1 MTDTLSAAPADAGDA
16 TAATTSATAR
26 SAPRRRIR
34 WSKDEEAALIAGVEK
49 VLDDDEVRNN
59 PMAAS
64 GTGDVMMY
72 RSWAQILADPDLH
85 FNAQRTNIDLK
96 DKWRVITT
104 RRPKSKGAP
113 PPAALAA
120 MQALLPPAAS
130 AEKRRRDPSPPPIA
144 REVVAEPVV
153 QPHVRAASEP
163 AADAPLPDLGIPA
176 IDLDAWLSAT
186 SPALAVFPTEQIPDG
201 VLPAEEPFIR
211 TSAGPWTFG
220 PGSAEL
226 VAGIVAAAS
235 PTLLDDPVFTAA
247 DGELFAID
255 SASAMAVDG
264 TAPSNVMADPALGDR
279 VLDSMHQAQQ
289 LRTKA
294 ARDAYAR
301 LQQFGRARSVPPT
314 PDSPAPPPA
323 HDFFNTRY
331 HPGVATQKFAPPDL
345 LRMFASRNPDA
356 TGDDEDGHHHSNA
369 HVVALSELLD
379 ATLRL
384 DDWTRD
390 RAMAVLSARAF
401 AGVAKRDH
409 EDPSQAGLPR
419 ESDAGMI
426 EHPRDGFGFG
436 GDDDEEEVEAMEQDV
451 EDDVWRQVRQGP
463 TQLLRQIRGERRAA
477 WRAAEAVPVSVGS
490 GSA

>member
-1 MTDTLSAAPADAGDA
+1 MTDTPSAAPANSGDG
-16 TAATTSATAR
+16 AAPATAR
-26 SAPRRRIR
+26 PGPRRRIR

-49 VLDDDEVRNN
+49 Y
-59 PMAAS
+59 
-64 GTGDVMMY
+64 GIG
-72 RSWAQILADPDLH
+72 SWAQILADPDLH

-104 RRPKSKGAP
+104 RRPKSKGAL

-120 MQALLPPAAS
+120 MKALLPPAAPAAP

-144 REVVAEPVV
+144 REAVI
-153 QPHVRAASEP
+153 QPHVRVASGP
-163 AADAPLPDLGIPA
+163 AAADASLPDLGIPA

-186 SPALAVFPTEQIPDG
+186 SPALTVFPNEQITDS

-211 TSAGPWTFG
+211 TSPGPWTFG

-235 PTLLDDPVFTAA
+235 PTLLDDPVFTAT
-247 DGELFAID
+247 DVVLFGND
-255 SASAMAVDG
+255 SATAIAVDG
-264 TAPSNVMADPALGDR
+264 AAPADVDPALGDR
-279 VLDSMHQAQQ
+279 VLNSMHQAQL
-289 LRTKA
+289 LRALA
-294 ARDAYAR
+294 ARNAYAR
-301 LQQFGRARSVPPT
+301 LQQFGRARSAPST
-314 PDSPAPPPA
+314 PDTPAPPPA

-331 HPGVATQKFAPPDL
+331 HPRVATQKLAPPDL

-356 TGDDEDGHHHSNA
+356 VGDDADAHHSNA

-401 AGVAKRDH
+401 AGIATRNH

-419 ESDAGMI
+419 ESNVGI
-426 EHPRDGFGFG
+426 VEHPREGFGFG
-436 GDDDEEEVEAMEQDV
+436 GGEEEVKAMEQDV

-463 TQLLRQIRGERRAA
+463 AQLLRQIRGERRAA
-477 WRAAEAVPVSVGS
+477 WRATQGVSVSMGS
-490 GSA
+490 GSV

>member
-1 MTDTLSAAPADAGDA
+1 
-16 TAATTSATAR
+16 
-26 SAPRRRIR
+26 
-34 WSKDEEAALIAGVEK
+34 
-49 VLDDDEVRNN
+49 
-59 PMAAS
+59 
-64 GTGDVMMY
+64 
-72 RSWAQILADPDLH
+72 
-85 FNAQRTNIDLK
+85 
-96 DKWRVITT
+96 
-104 RRPKSKGAP
+104 
-113 PPAALAA
+113 
-120 MQALLPPAAS
+120 MQALLLPAAPV
-130 AEKRRRDPSPPPIA
+130 EKRRRDPSPPPIA
-144 REVVAEPVV
+144 REAMAEPVV

-163 AADAPLPDLGIPA
+163 TAADTSLLDLGIPA

-201 VLPAEEPFIR
+201 VLPAEGPFIR
-211 TSAGPWTFG
+211 TSPGPWTFG

-226 VAGIVAAAS
+226 VAEIVAAAS
-235 PTLLDDPVFTAA
+235 PTLIDDPVFTAA
-247 DGELFAID
+247 DGELFGHD
-255 SASAMAVDG
+255 SATAMAVDNAP
-264 TAPSNVMADPALGDR
+264 TAPLDPALGDR

-289 LRTKA
+289 LRAQA

-301 LQQFGRARSVPPT
+301 LQQLQTLGGRALSAPPT
-314 PDSPAPPPA
+314 PDTPAPPPA

-331 HPGVATQKFAPPDL
+331 HPRVATQSFAPPDL
-345 LRMFASRNPDA
+345 LRMFASRNPDVA
-356 TGDDEDGHHHSNA
+356 GDNAHHSNA

-401 AGVAKRDH
+401 AGVATRDH

-419 ESDAGMI
+419 ESDVGMV

-436 GDDDEEEVEAMEQDV
+436 GDDEEEAEAMKQDV

-477 WRAAEAVPVSVGS
+477 WRAAAAAVTAGS
-490 GSA
+490 GAA